1 MKNDTS
7 IAEKQISVK
16 ENKESPPDKL
26 LTISSPEQKVDHDT
40 KKLVQEI
47 VKSESKDELEG
58 LYSQFNINN
67 TKKNVIRI
75 SKVNKLLDMVN
86 DEAEKR
92 LSQSSATM
100 SNKEIIDYMN
110 AFQTQ
115 LDNASNV
122 VNGIKDINPPV
133 QISNTQHNIVNINMK
148 NDMTSLDRD
157 SRERI
162 TSLIGDII
170 NAKGKEQKDEINK
183 DDDKTIIDATVI
195 DEDKKE
201 VK

>member
-26 LTISSPEQKVDHDT
+26 LTISSPEQKVDYDT